1 MVSAIAGQLGK
12 LASKA
17 LGKISSKKMKRESGK
32 TLSKVNESIKQLNK
46 LRHKKIINKNDEGY
60 LKVVSIKNDL
70 LRLKDVEGQLTPK
83 ELSKHKKTLE
93 KLQKQFHNLHE
104 KKIKESVDTHNKLVK
119 EGKTIQGKVKHYR
132 KKPGETDEEF
142 LKRTKSR
149 KYGGKVIKRSTGGY
163 INGNDLISSIYK

>member
-70 LRLKDVEGQLTPK
+70 LRLKDVEGQVTPK
-83 ELSKHKKTLE
+83 ELSKHTKT
-93 KLQKQFHNLHE
+93 
-104 KKIKESVDTHNKLVK
+104 
-119 EGKTIQGKVKHYR
+119 
-132 KKPGETDEEF
+132 
-142 LKRTKSR
+142 
-149 KYGGKVIKRSTGGY
+149 
-163 INGNDLISSIYK
+163 